1 MKAHDVMHTEGREI
15 MRFKHANKAIVAG
28 ILAGVMALATAGC
41 GTSSAT
47 TSDGKINI
55 LAAENE
61 YGDVAQ
67 SIGGSHVKVTSII
80 SNPNADPHDFEAS
93 PSDAKLIAQAQ
104 IVVQNGVGYDDWLNT
119 MLKAHKN
126 SDRTVISAQKV
137 LGLPDDTKNPHLW
150 YEPKTMPAVAA
161 KIASQLETLDP
172 SHASDFKKNLKSFNT
187 SMKSYTDALTQFHA
201 DHPNASV
208 AATEPVANY
217 MLDAAKVDIKT
228 PWTLQS
234 AIMNDQD
241 PSAQDS
247 ATQMALFSNASVD
260 AFVYNQQVTSDL
272 TAKYKA
278 AAKKNNIA
286 IVAVYETMPTKYHY
300 VEWMTSELAALDKA
314 ISQKQST
321 ESL

>member
-1 MKAHDVMHTEGREI
+1 MQLKHVSKAV
-15 MRFKHANKAIVAG
+15 VAT
-28 ILAGVMALATAGC
+28 ILTGVMALAAAGC

-47 TSDGKINI
+47 SGNGKINI

-61 YGDVAQ
+61 YGDVAK
-67 SIGGSHVKVTSII
+67 SIGGSHVNVTSII

-93 PSDAKLIAQAQ
+93 PSDVKLIAQAK
-104 IVVQNGVGYDDWLNT
+104 IVVQNGVGYDDWLNK
-119 MLKAHKN
+119 MLKAHES
-126 SDRTVISAQKV
+126 SDRTVINAQEV
-137 LGLPDDTKNPHLW
+137 LGLPDSTKNPHLW
-150 YEPKTMPAVAA
+150 YEPKTMPAVAT
-161 KIASQLETLDP
+161 KIAAKLESIDP
-172 SHASDFKKNLKSFNT
+172 NHASDYKKNLQTFNT
-187 SMKSYTDALTQFHA
+187 SMKSYTEALAEFQTK
-201 DHPNASV
+201 HPSVAV

-228 PWTLQS
+228 PWTLQA

-247 ATQMALFSNASVD
+247 ATQMALFSNKSVH

-278 AAKKNNIA
+278 AAKKNGIP
-286 IVAVYETMPTKYHY
+286 IVAVYETMPAKYHY
-300 VEWMTSELAALDKA
+300 VQWMTSELAALDKA
-314 ISQKQST
+314 VSQQQST

>member
-1 MKAHDVMHTEGREI
+1 MATI
-15 MRFKHANKAIVAG
+15 LSG
-28 ILAGVMALATAGC
+28 IMALATVGC

-47 TSDGKINI
+47 DGNGKIDI

-61 YGDVAQ
+61 YGDVAK
-67 SIGGSHVKVTSII
+67 SIGGSHVSVTSII

-93 PSDAKLIAQAQ
+93 PSEVKLISEAK
-104 IVVQNGVGYDDWLNT
+104 IVVQNGVGYDDWMT
-119 MLKAHKN
+119 KMLKAHSS
-126 SDRTVISAQKV
+126 SDRTVINAQEV
-137 LGLPDDTKNPHLW
+137 LGLADDTKNPHLW

-161 KIASQLETLDP
+161 KIAAKLESLDP
-172 SHASDFKKNLKSFNT
+172 SHAGDYKKNLASFNA
-187 SMKSYTDALTQFHA
+187 SMKSYTDALATFQ
-201 DHPNASV
+201 DKHPKAAV

-217 MLDAAKVDIKT
+217 LLDAAGIDIKT
-228 PWTLQS
+228 PWTLQA

-247 ATQMALFSNASVD
+247 ATQMALFSNKSVQ

-278 AAKKNNIA
+278 AAKKYDIP
-286 IVAVYETMPTKYHY
+286 IVAVYETMPAKYHY
-300 VEWMTSELAALDKA
+300 VQWMTAEVTALDKA
-314 ISQKQST
+314 VSQNTST